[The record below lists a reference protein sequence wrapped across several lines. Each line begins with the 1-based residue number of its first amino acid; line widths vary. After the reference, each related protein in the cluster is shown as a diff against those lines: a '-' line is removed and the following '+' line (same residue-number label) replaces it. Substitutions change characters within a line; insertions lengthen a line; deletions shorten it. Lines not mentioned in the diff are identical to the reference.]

1 MRPLIISS
9 VHNFPLASKPPIS
22 CHARGSYWYIPR
34 NWPSKPPPEWKD
46 LTEASSRSV
55 RAIYIYIYI
64 LFTRGT
70 YIYIYI
76 YRWRGELYIYT
87 RRYHIKGGPGFEL
100 CLQWGKGGREGGRE
114 GWGWVGV
121 GRICCQ

>member
-64 LFTRGT
+64 YSLLEGPI

-76 YRWRGELYIYT
+76 GGEGSYIYT
-87 RRYHIKGGPGFEL
+87 LGG
-100 CLQWGKGGREGGRE
+100 
-114 GWGWVGV
+114 
-121 GRICCQ
+121 II